1 MDVVCVTKI
10 RKYCILARNKTDTDM
25 QDEGRFQSW
34 LKGLVY
40 ISDQIDTD
48 EAAEKIK
55 NNIHFRGPNVW
66 ILAFSVIIASVGLN
80 VNSTAVIIGAMLIS
94 PLMGPILGLGLA
106 LGTSDVRLL
115 NSSFRNLLIMVV
127 VSLMAASLY
136 FLISPLNLVNP
147 TELLSRTRPT
157 IYDVLIALF
166 GGLAGILESCRK
178 EKGTV
183 LSGVAIATALM
194 PPLCTA
200 GYGIA
205 KANPQYFLG
214 AMLLFLINCVFIIL
228 ATYLMTKYLNFK
240 EAEYKI
246 ASVAKRTRTLMT
258 LAILVV
264 MVPSLWSAVLMI
276 KDNNTERN
284 VQSFVADNKN
294 FSQGYIYDYKITSGK
309 EGKVEIY
316 YAGNKLSGEERDA
329 LLQSAVRHGIAAD
342 RITFKESDFSQ
353 AQNASDEILKGI
365 YERAE
370 DEMIRKDKKIEEL
383 RKEVSDLKGKE
394 INYQRV
400 AREVRF
406 SYPEIKNISIGK
418 GAEVDDSLKVT
429 DRTIIIARSAKPM
442 PASQVK
448 KVEEWLKL
456 RLEDS
461 TAVVHNI
468 VEGKKR

>member
-1 MDVVCVTKI
+1 MK
-10 RKYCILARNKTDTDM
+10 DM
-25 QDEGRFQSW
+25 KEDGRFQSW
-34 LKGLVY
+34 LKDIVY
-40 ISDQIDTD
+40 INDQIDTD
-48 EAAEKIK
+48 EAAAKIK
-55 NNIHFRGPNVW
+55 NNIYFRGPNVW

-94 PLMGPILGLGLA
+94 PLMGPIMGIGLS

-115 NSSFRNLLIMVV
+115 NGSFRNLLIMVV
-127 VSLMAASLY
+127 VSLLAASFY

-147 TELLSRTRPT
+147 TELLARTRPT

-228 ATYLMTKYLNFK
+228 ATFLMTKYLRFK
-240 EAEYKI
+240 EAEYKFP
-246 ASVAKRTRTLMT
+246 AVAKRTRTLMT
-258 LAILVV
+258 LAVIIV

-276 KDNNTERN
+276 KDNNIERN
-284 VQSFVADNKN
+284 VQSFIAANKN
-294 FSQGYIYDYKITSGK
+294 YSQGYIYDYKITSGK
-309 EGKVEIY
+309 EGKVEIF
-316 YAGNKLSGEERDA
+316 YAGNKLSDSERTA
-329 LLQSAVRHGIAAD
+329 LTESAEFHGIPTS
-342 RITFKESDFSQ
+342 RLVFKESDFGTSEKTTDQ
-353 AQNASDEILKGI
+353 LLKGI
-365 YERAE
+365 YDRAE
-370 DEMIRKDKKIEEL
+370 DEMTRKDKQIEALQKEL
-383 RKEVSDLKGKE
+383 TDIKGKE

-400 AREVRF
+400 TKEVRF
-406 SYPEIKNISIGK
+406 SYPEVKDLAIGK
-418 GAEVDDSLKVT
+418 GANVDDSLKVK
-429 DRTIIIARSAKPM
+429 DMTIIIANSDKPI
-442 PASQVK
+442 PNDRLQK
-448 KVEEWLKL
+448 IEEWLRL

-468 VEGKKR
+468 VVKKNNVAVNVKKNNVKKK